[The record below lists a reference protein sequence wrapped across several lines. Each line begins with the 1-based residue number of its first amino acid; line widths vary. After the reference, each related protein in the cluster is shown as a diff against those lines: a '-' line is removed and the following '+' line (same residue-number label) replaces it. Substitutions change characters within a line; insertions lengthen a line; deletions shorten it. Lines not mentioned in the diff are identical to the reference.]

1 MMLWEVQTQEAFERL
16 SAADQEAFM
25 QQLVDTNI
33 VGDVWEQ
40 LIELIDD
47 EEINKVYYDILVF
60 REQVFEI
67 LEGE

>member
-25 QQLVDTNI
+25 QQLADTKI
-33 VGDVWEQ
+33 LGDVWEQ

-47 EEINKVYYDILVF
+47 EDINKVYCDILLF
-60 REQVFEI
+60 RERVFEI